1 MLNAL
6 LSKLK
11 KEQNDS
17 HMLDLSTQIKEK
29 NRKIELQNELL
40 KSQNVRISELNSD
53 ILKMNSKMEELHNEN
68 FVLELKKN
76 IRGKRLIKEAEKI
89 KILKMEL
96 KQEMDSKLDVER
108 EYKESINIR
117 NFILDK
123 AFSKLCNLSKST
135 ESSSKGEDCL
145 CLQAVIKDLLGIS
158 CFDLYTRIYKLVN
171 GQSEEFKDLEKKKL
185 HLELLNPDKESTY
198 PVDVD
203 ALVINEQVL
212 RLIKGYISILKFYD
226 MAVSEFKFN
235 NDYDDYGQEYE
246 FIEGENL
253 NNIAKPEC
261 DCGEYEISDTFTVRG
276 HKINSNCDTWGTD
289 CGAKAESLYVFYLPE
304 KGKYIFVKEWY
315 WEM

>member
-11 KEQNDS
+11 KEQNGLY
-17 HMLDLSTQIKEK
+17 MLNLSAQIKEK

-40 KSQNVRISELNSD
+40 KFQNTKISELNSD
-53 ILKMNSKMEELHNEN
+53 ILKMNSKMEKLQSEN
-68 FVLELKKN
+68 SVLELKKN
-76 IRGKRLIKEAEKI
+76 IWGKRLIKEVEKI
-89 KILKMEL
+89 KNLKMEL
-96 KQEMDSKLDVER
+96 KQEMDSKLDMER

-145 CLQAVIKDLLGIS
+145 CLQAIIKDLLGIS
-158 CFDLYTRIYKLVN
+158 CFNIYTRIYELVN
-171 GQSEEFKDLEKKKL
+171 GQSEEFKDLGKKRL
-185 HLELLNPDKESTY
+185 HLELLNPGKESTY

-212 RLIKGYISILKFYD
+212 RLIKGYLAISKFYD
-226 MAVSEFKFN
+226 MAISEFKFN

-246 FIEGENL
+246 FIEDSDL
-253 NNIAKPEC
+253 NNIVRPEC
-261 DCGEYEISDTFTVRG
+261 DCGSYEISDTFTVRG

-289 CGAKAESLYVFYLPE
+289 CGVPAESLYVFYLLE
-304 KGKYIFVKEWY
+304 KGKYVFVKEWY
-315 WEM
+315 REM